1 MAFIKQ
7 CFFIDDDADDRELFC
22 EAVEIIDR
30 DIDCRT
36 ASTGLEA
43 LRYLSETPDFTPEC
57 IFIDMNM
64 PLLNGVESL
73 SEIRKNPKLQHT
85 RIYLFSTMASPG
97 LRDEASALGAAG
109 FLEKPSS
116 MQQMNQML
124 TRILKQE

>member
-22 EAVEIIDR
+22 EAVGAIHPE
-30 DIDCRT
+30 IDCRT

-43 LRYLSETPDFTPEC
+43 LSYLFDNPDFLPDC
-57 IFIDMNM
+57 IFLDMNM
-64 PLLNGVESL
+64 PMLNGVESL
-73 SEIRKNPKLQHT
+73 GEIRKIPKLQQT
-85 RIYLFSTMASPG
+85 RIYLFSTMASSS
-97 LRDEASALGAAG
+97 LREQASAFGATG

-124 TRILKQE
+124 TRILEQE